1 MIAPPLRDSSMKVR
15 RARPRGKLAA
25 PATRAISA
33 AAVALVKH
41 FEGCYL
47 KAYTDA
53 VGVWTIGYG
62 HTADE
67 GDLVPG
73 PGITITQAEAERLLV
88 HDLQREAG
96 NVQELLKAALNDEQ
110 FGALVSF
117 TFNVGDGNLAR
128 STLLNRVNNRRW
140 LDAAHDEF
148 VKWNHAGG
156 RVLRGLTRRRISE
169 ANLFCSFPDPVISN
183 DDLDELYAT
192 RARGAR

>member
-1 MIAPPLRDSSMKVR
+1 MKVR
-15 RARPRGKLAA
+15 RVRPRGKVSAA
-25 PATRAISA
+25 AGREISA
-33 AAVALVKH
+33 AAVDLVKH

-62 HTADE
+62 HTQHE
-67 GDLVPG
+67 GDLIPG
-73 PGITITQAEAERLLV
+73 PGMVITQAEADRLLA
-88 HDLQREAG
+88 HDLGREAG
-96 NVQELLKAALNDEQ
+96 NVQELLQVQLNDEQ

-117 TFNVGDGNLAR
+117 TFNVGDGNLER
-128 STLLNRVNNRRW
+128 STLLNRVNHRRW

-169 ANLFCSFPDPVISN
+169 ANLFCNFPDPVISN
-183 DDLDELYAT
+183 DDLDSLYPLLS
-192 RARGAR
+192 R